1 MRVCLL
7 GQYPPHI
14 GGVSSHTYLLSKE
27 LKKRGD
33 EVYVLT
39 YPHPDV
45 KDLDG
50 VKVETAFAPNIKGLR
65 GLFFIISSTFKLIS
79 MVRHY
84 NIDLIHA
91 HFILPPGLIGI
102 LVGKILGKKTVV
114 TAHGSDLLIQGK
126 NPILRSLI
134 KFVLGKS
141 DYVLVVNQSLK
152 SNVLKLGIKPE
163 KIYVTPNAVDVEK
176 FNPHGKKLPSDIEIT
191 PDKPS
196 VLFVGNLVYQKGL
209 EYLLEAKKLID
220 WDLELIIVGDGPL
233 RHELEK
239 KVKNDQIKD
248 VVFVGARRDVDQIMP
263 SSDLFVL
270 PSISEGFPITILE
283 AMASGL
289 PVVAT
294 DVGGIGEIMD
304 KNVGIIV
311 KPSDPEGLAGAM
323 DKILKNSELTN
334 SMKVAARE
342 HSRKY
347 ASLKIPY

>member
-1 MRVCLL
+1 M
-7 GQYPPHI
+7 
-14 GGVSSHTYLLSKE
+14 
-27 LKKRGD
+27 
-33 EVYVLT
+33 T

-91 HFILPPGLIGI
+91 HFLLPPGLIGI
-102 LVGKILGKKTVV
+102 FVGKILGKKTAV
-114 TAHGSDLLIQGK
+114 TAHGSDLLIQAK
-126 NPILRSLI
+126 NPILRPLI

-141 DYVLVVNQSLK
+141 DYVLVVNQSMK
-152 SNVLKLGIKPE
+152 SMVLELGIKSE
-163 KIYVTPNAVDVEK
+163 KKIYVTPNAIDLEK
-176 FNPHGKKLPSDIEIT
+176 FNPKGKKLPHDIEIN
-191 PDKPS
+191 PDKQS

-209 EYLLEAKKLID
+209 EYLLEAKKLMNSD
-220 WDLELIIVGDGPL
+220 VELVIVGDGPL
-233 RHELEK
+233 RHDLEK
-239 KVKNDQIKD
+239 KVEDDQIED
-248 VVFVGARRDVDQIMP
+248 VVFVGARRDVEQIMP

-294 DVGGIGEIMD
+294 DVGGIGEVVA
-304 KNVGIIV
+304 KNVGTVV
-311 KPSDPEGLAGAM
+311 KPSDPEELAVAM
-323 DKILKNSELTN
+323 DKILKNSELKN

-347 ASLKIPY
+347 AKLKIPY